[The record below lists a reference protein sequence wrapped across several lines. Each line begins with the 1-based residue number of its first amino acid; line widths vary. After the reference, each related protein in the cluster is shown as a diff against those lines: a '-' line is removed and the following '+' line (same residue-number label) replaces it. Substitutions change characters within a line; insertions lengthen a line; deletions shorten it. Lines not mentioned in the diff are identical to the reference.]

1 MNRPLS
7 AIMFRKGHLMP
18 RNDEQQK
25 GTSNRGFASMDREK
39 QRAIASKGGQS
50 VPPEKRSFS
59 QDPHLAAQAGRKGGE
74 SVPPEGRSFSQNRE
88 LAAEAGRKGG
98 QARGASSQRAA
109 AARGGTTGGMQE
121 AGKAQAKSQGQSFQ
135 ETRDTGAEGA
145 RKSSLPKDQMDMDQ
159 RNRFSGGGSQD
170 DDQTE
175 ELEARNDPRSG
186 GEDVEQG
193 MGPGPGRPGH
203 GTGHPHNPR

>member
-1 MNRPLS
+1 
-7 AIMFRKGHLMP
+7 MFRKGHLMP
-18 RNDEQQK
+18 RNDEQPK
-25 GTSNRGFASMDREK
+25 STSNRGFASMDREK

-109 AARGGTTGGMQE
+109 AARSGGTGGMQE
-121 AGKAQAKSQGQSFQ
+121 GGKSEAKNQGEGFQQS
-135 ETRDTGAEGA
+135 RDSAAEGA
-145 RKSSLPKDQMDMDQ
+145 RKTGLPKDQVAAGD
-159 RNRFSGGGSQD
+159 RSRFTGGSSQD
-170 DDQTE
+170 DDHSDDME
-175 ELEARNDPRSG
+175 PRNDLRSG
-186 GEDVEQG
+186 GQDVEQG
-193 MGPGPGRPGH
+193 MSPGPGRAGQGGKEH
-203 GTGHPHNPR
+203 THNPR